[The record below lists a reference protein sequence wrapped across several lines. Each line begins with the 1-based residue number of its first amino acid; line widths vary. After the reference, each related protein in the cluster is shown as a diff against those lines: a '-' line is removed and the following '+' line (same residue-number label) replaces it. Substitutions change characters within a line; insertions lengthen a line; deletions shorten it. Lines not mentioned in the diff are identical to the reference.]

1 MDRGAWWAT
10 VHGVRDSDMT
20 KWLTHTHIWP
30 DSDLLRDLRLDVP
43 SFAVPF
49 LSIRS
54 STALSLPAW
63 LSTWSSHV
71 VLLISLLWTV
81 PSLTCRHLH
90 TMDHVLVFTSLPKQL
105 KPQSPFPL
113 VLSFQWIARS
123 FPPVPFAPPTWSP
136 LLLNK
141 YNWLLC
147 TFLQAAVKMKVIV
160 AQSCWT
166 LCNPMDCS
174 PPGSSVHGILQAR
187 ILEWVAISF
196 PRGSSQQR
204 DQTWV
209 SWIAGRFFTIWATGE
224 ASRLLSGAERK
235 TVTQLQILVPITWY
249 QFSLVFSSLWRQIF
263 AFPGQLSPLYQKSL
277 LKSQPCFSSME
288 DPLTLLLTLFSHQMI
303 SPPLQ

>member
-1 MDRGAWWAT
+1 MY
-10 VHGVRDSDMT
+10 
-20 KWLTHTHIWP
+20 P
-30 DSDLLRDLRLDVP
+30 P
-43 SFAVPF
+43 FAVPF

-54 STALSLPAW
+54 STVLSLLAW
-63 LSTWSSHV
+63 LSTSLEQSSHV

-113 VLSFQWIARS
+113 ILSFQWIARS
-123 FPPVPFAPPTWSP
+123 FLPVLFAPPTWSP
-136 LLLNK
+136 LLLDKCNVASV
-141 YNWLLC
+141 

-196 PRGSSQQR
+196 SWGSSRQR

-209 SWIAGRFFTIWATGE
+209 SWIAGRFFTSEPPGKPPGCWVGLKE
-224 ASRLLSGAERK
+224 KQLLNCRF
-235 TVTQLQILVPITWY
+235 L
-249 QFSLVFSSLWRQIF
+249 
-263 AFPGQLSPLYQKSL
+263 SL
-277 LKSQPCFSSME
+277 LP
-288 DPLTLLLTLFSHQMI
+288 DINSH
-303 SPPLQ
+303 